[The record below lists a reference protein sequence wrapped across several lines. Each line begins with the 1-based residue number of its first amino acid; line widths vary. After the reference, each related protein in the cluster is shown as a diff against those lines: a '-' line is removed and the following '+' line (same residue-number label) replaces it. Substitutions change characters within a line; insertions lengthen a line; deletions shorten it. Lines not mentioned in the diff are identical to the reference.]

1 MLRIGVDVGGTFTDV
16 VLWDD
21 EEGRTSVQKL
31 PSTPHDPS
39 IAALEGIEQIVA
51 EAGTT
56 VEAIRRVSHG
66 TTVATNVVVQHRG
79 AKVGF
84 ITSAGYRDILHTAR
98 HKKPYSFSLF
108 QDLPWQSHP
117 LAPRRFRK
125 VVPERIEAS
134 GETLVPLDEQAV
146 ERAAGELR
154 DAGVDAIAIG
164 FLFSFLEPKHEE
176 RAKEICQRVAPE
188 VFVCASSEVI
198 PQFREYERFS
208 TTALNAYIA
217 TSVRGYIGNLADSLE
232 RAGVQEELQV
242 MNSAGGVVSA
252 GGARE
257 LPVSLLMSGP
267 VAGVLGGIW
276 AGDLAGADSVIT
288 LDMGGTSVDIGVA
301 PSGEIRMKHI
311 LDSKVGGYHT
321 MMPMVDCEAIGAGGG
336 SIAFVDPGGVLRVGP
351 RSAGAD
357 PGPACYDW
365 GGTEPTVTDAQVL
378 LGRIRPDALLSG
390 TLPLKRGLAEEAIRS
405 RVAEP
410 LGLSLEDAAL
420 GILEIATETT
430 VAAIETSSIRK
441 GLDPRDFG
449 LVVFGGAGPLFG
461 SEIAARL
468 DIPRVIVPPSPG
480 VTSALGL
487 LTSDTV
493 YEYGRTVMQGGGSG
507 IDSDLLARVVDGLE
521 ARANEAMER
530 DGIPLEDRRLV
541 RFAECRYPGQGYELR
556 LECPDGA
563 VHDGW
568 VEQVATRFHDLHQ
581 REYYRAYRDAEI
593 QIVNLR
599 VRGEG
604 KTASVAW
611 PRLADR
617 PPAQPHATHEVW
629 FRVEGEPA
637 KLPSPFYLREEL
649 APGQEL
655 LGPAI
660 VQQFESTVVV
670 PPDNRARVDSH
681 GLLIAETTQ
690 AGERGQASSR
700 GAAHV

>member
-1 MLRIGVDVGGTFTDV
+1 MLRIGVDVGGTFTDI

-21 EEGRTSVQKL
+21 EKGRTFVQKL

-98 HKKPYSFSLF
+98 HKKPFSFSLF
-108 QDLPWQSHP
+108 QDLPWQSDP

-125 VVPERIEAS
+125 AVPERIGPA
-134 GETLVPLDEQAV
+134 GETIVALDEKAV
-146 ERAAGELR
+146 EQAARELAE
-154 DAGVDAIAIG
+154 AGVDAIAIG

-176 RAKEICQRVAPE
+176 RAKEICEKAAPDL
-188 VFVCASSEVI
+188 FVCTSSEVI

-217 TSVRGYIGNLADSLE
+217 PSVRGYVGKLSDSLE
-232 RAGVQEELQV
+232 RAGVQEGLQV

-252 GGARE
+252 EGARE
-257 LPVSLLMSGP
+257 SPASLLMSGP

-276 AGDLAGADSVIT
+276 AGNLAGADSVIT

-390 TLPLKRGLAEEAIRS
+390 TLPLNAELADRAIRS
-405 RVAEP
+405 SVAEP
-410 LGLSLEDAAL
+410 LGLSVEDAAL

-493 YEYGRTVMQGGGSG
+493 YEYGRTVMQGGGPG
-507 IDSDLLARVVDGLE
+507 IDAELLARAVDGLE
-521 ARANEAMER
+521 ARATEAMER
-530 DGIPLEDRRLV
+530 DGIPAEDRRLV

-556 LECPDGA
+556 LECPDGTVGEA
-563 VHDGW
+563 W
-568 VEQVATRFHDLHQ
+568 VGEVARRFHDVHQ
-581 REYYRAYRDAEI
+581 REYYRAYRDVEI
-593 QIVNLR
+593 QIVNVR
-599 VRGEG
+599 VRGAG
-604 KTASVAW
+604 KTVSVAW
-611 PRLADR
+611 PELPAR
-617 PPAQPHATHEVW
+617 PPAEPQATHDVW
-629 FRVEGEPA
+629 FRADGKPVRIPT
-637 KLPSPFYLREEL
+637 PFYLREEL
-649 APGQEL
+649 APGQEIA
-655 LGPAI
+655 GPAV

-670 PPDNRARVDSH
+670 PPAVRASVDSH
-681 GLLIAETTQ
+681 GLLIAETTAAEEQ
-690 AGERGQASSR
+690 TPATSR